1 MCSNCKNKLPPI
13 KSRDLSA
20 AVSKRVRQAL
30 SGICAAR
37 RAIDAAMGENAP
49 VSPEGMLTQIHAID
63 AWVLVALDALDKN
76 DQTAVGVD
84 R

>member
-1 MCSNCKNKLPPI
+1 
-13 KSRDLSA
+13 
-20 AVSKRVRQAL
+20 
-30 SGICAAR
+30 
-37 RAIDAAMGENAP
+37 MGENAP